1 MNRAG
6 TAVTPG
12 GTDAGADTGTDTDAG
27 ADAGA
32 GADTDADTDRGLA
45 PAAAVRRELLHGL
58 PWLVWRRHRALLRT
72 GLLITVAGSAAFAYQ
87 RIGLMDFLHA
97 KGASAA
103 AGSQVSTDFQNT
115 FGTTF
120 SRDIQVLQLL
130 PVLAGMFLGAP
141 LIAGEQELGT
151 LKLVTTQSA
160 SRGRWIAATL
170 GLPLALV
177 VLCTTLLSAAFT
189 WLWSPAHA
197 LVSDGNWLE
206 SGAFDTTGPVP
217 VATALFLTSCGI
229 ALGVLIKRVT
239 AAMAATAV
247 LAVAAG
253 VIWDEKLRPL
263 LGTLRSVSYPFNG
276 DGPSLPAASVRIDDW
291 VSTADGKL
299 YGFGTC
305 TTGDTE
311 ACRAKLGIVNRVTQ
325 YFDYGQMAGMQWLGA
340 GILLALAAVILALVV
355 WRAHRRPL

>member
-1 MNRAG
+1 MSRTG

-12 GTDAGADTGTDTDAG
+12 GTDPAADTGPA
-27 ADAGA
+27 ADAGTGTA
-32 GADTDADTDRGLA
+32 ADAETGSGPA
-45 PAAAVRRELLHGL
+45 PVAAVRRGLLHGL

-72 GLLITVAGSAAFAYQ
+72 GLLITVAGCATFAYQ

-97 KGASAA
+97 KGASAG
-103 AGSQVSTDFQNT
+103 AGSQVSQEFQSA
-115 FGTTF
+115 FGTMF
-120 SRDIQVLQLL
+120 SRDAEFLQLL
-130 PVLAGMFLGAP
+130 PLLSGLFLGAP
-141 LIAGEQELGT
+141 LIAAEQERGT

-160 SRGRWIAATL
+160 SRGRWLAATL

-197 LVSDGNWLE
+197 LVADGDWLE

-217 VATALFLTSCGI
+217 VAMALFLTSCGI
-229 ALGVLIKRVT
+229 GLGMLIRRVT

-247 LAVAAG
+247 LSVVAS
-253 VIWDEKLRPL
+253 VIWDEKVRAL
-263 LGTLRSVSYPFNG
+263 LGTLRSVSYPYDG
-276 DGPSLPAASVRIDDW
+276 DGPSLPAAAVRIDDW
-291 VSTADGKL
+291 VSTADGTL

-305 TTGDTE
+305 TAGDAD

-340 GILLALAAVILALVV
+340 GILLALAAVILACAV